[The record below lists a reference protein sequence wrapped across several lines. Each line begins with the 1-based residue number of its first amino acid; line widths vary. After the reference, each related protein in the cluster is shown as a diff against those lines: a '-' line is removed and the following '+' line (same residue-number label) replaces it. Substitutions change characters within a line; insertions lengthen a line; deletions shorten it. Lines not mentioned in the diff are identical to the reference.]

1 MRKEIAHQGEHYHDE
16 IDKLQREADR
26 AKKQKDEADQ

>member
-1 MRKEIAHQGEHYHDE
+1 MHKMRKEIAHQGEHYHDE

-26 AKKQKDEADQ
+26 AKK